1 MRGERSVGLP
11 DMNLFVSCCLFH
23 DCWTGCLFVLTV
35 VSVCVDR
42 VEIFGGSCYKRRGGG
57 RAVADPRVP
66 VGNKVCV
73 EEPFIGT
80 AR

>member
-1 MRGERSVGLP
+1 MRSEDTNLKYIYGSSKEEREDIHSPAGCGTDSVQ
-11 DMNLFVSCCLFH
+11 S
-23 DCWTGCLFVLTV
+23 
-35 VSVCVDR
+35 
-42 VEIFGGSCYKRRGGG
+42 
-57 RAVADPRVP
+57 